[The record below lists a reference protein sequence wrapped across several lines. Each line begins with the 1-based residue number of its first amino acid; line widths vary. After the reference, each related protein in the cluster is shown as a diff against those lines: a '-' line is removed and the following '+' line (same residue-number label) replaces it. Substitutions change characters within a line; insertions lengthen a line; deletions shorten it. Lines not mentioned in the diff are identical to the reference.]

1 MKRFQCLCA
10 LMVCVAALPAGAQ
23 TTRYVWTN
31 SPSPGFPF
39 TNWDTAAR
47 SIQEAVDACTAGDT
61 VVATNGTYFTGGRAM
76 PGLALTNR
84 VLITNAITLR
94 SVNGPLSATIQGQ
107 GPAGASAAR
116 GVFLTNGATL
126 SGFLV
131 ENGWTLDA
139 ADPGSGADKAG
150 AGVLAFAG
158 CTVTNCHLNHNEAA
172 GAGGGFSTA
181 SGFGL
186 GEPTLLVDC
195 MLEYNTS
202 SNGGGAYLFGG
213 SISNCTFRSNTVNH
227 GFGGGAYAV
236 NADVS
241 DCLFVGNTA
250 VAGGGLA
257 LAGDAVRIT
266 AISNRA
272 AMGGGLYG
280 GEAIL
285 QDVQLIANSA
295 STNGGG
301 AFLETCWLTGGV
313 ISNNDLAWGGGAG
326 DAYGAG
332 IACLGSRISDCTIE
346 NNRGH
351 DAADRGGGIAC
362 YPRGTWT
369 NEFMDCRI
377 RGNTAGD
384 GGGIFV
390 LPGARCEVS
399 TTGTNIFEIRGNA
412 ATNYGGGACTSTQ
425 AVFHAAG
432 RILVA
437 ANTAANGGGI
447 AVRAGSTVTVEE
459 AHGDIP
465 VFRDNSATNCGGAM
479 FAAEANTLLALRNV
493 QIGQNS
499 FKEQGNSAMGS
510 DSFSGGGGIA
520 AYGGATVVAMDTVFD
535 SNQSPQG
542 HGGAILLHNSQA
554 ALSSTAPDFPATAL
568 PRTLFLGNRAT
579 NSLNGNGGA
588 IYSYDSQLVVLNA
601 AFFSNRAVRGGAI
614 HVDTGSNGRLDNLVM
629 ADNLATA
636 NGGGVRIFDSG
647 TTTTVCNLRHC
658 TVYSNGLNG
667 VSLGGPAAVSLT
679 NCIVYSNAGVEVSA
693 AATVAFSDI
702 EGGFLGTGNINVD
715 PGFHDPAGLNF
726 HLTLASI
733 GDTSDTGCDIGLTN
747 DCVFRTRPLSFG
759 PDMGAFEYEPDRDD
773 SDGDGIPDYWEIVHS
788 MDPYDPADGP
798 AHDDTDSVPNIDE
811 YYADTDPQDETD
823 YFVLNDC
830 YYNPSRP
837 DRGILV
843 GFASSAER
851 LYTLYYTEILTN
863 DCVWATVPG
872 QILQPGA
879 GTEFDGL
886 SDTNAPGIS
895 TSRFYRVTVTPI
907 PE

>member
-1 MKRFQCLCA
+1 MKRLQYLCA
-10 LMVCVAALPAGAQ
+10 LVVCLCSLPASAQ

-31 SPSPGFPF
+31 SPSPGEPF

-47 SIQEAVDACTAGDT
+47 SIQEAVDVCASGDT
-61 VVATNGTYFTGGRAM
+61 VVATDGVYFTGGRAM

-84 VLITNAITLR
+84 VLITNAIILR
-94 SVNGPLSATIQGQ
+94 SVNGPLSATIRGQ
-107 GPAGASAAR
+107 GPASASAVR
-116 GVFLTNGATL
+116 GVFLTNSATL

-139 ADPGSGADKAG
+139 ADAGDGADKTG

-158 CTVTNCHLNHNEAA
+158 CTVTNCHLNNNEAS

-186 GEPTLLVDC
+186 GAPTVLVDC

-213 SISNCTFRSNTVNH
+213 VISNCTFRSNTVVY

-257 LAGDAVRIT
+257 LAGNGTRIT
-266 AISNRA
+266 AISNMA
-272 AMGGGLYG
+272 AVGGGMYG
-280 GEAIL
+280 GEAVL

-301 AFLETCWLTGGV
+301 AFLETCWLTGGIV
-313 ISNNDLAWGGGAG
+313 SNNDLAWGGGGGAS
-326 DAYGAG
+326 YGAG
-332 IACLGSRISDCTIE
+332 IVSMGSRIVDCAID

-351 DAADRGGGIAC
+351 DADDRGGGIAC
-362 YPRGTWT
+362 YPRGIWT

-390 LPGARCEVS
+390 LPQTICDIS
-399 TTGTNIFEIRGNA
+399 CTGTNIFDIRGNS
-412 ATNYGGGACTSTQ
+412 ATNYGGGVCTSTQ
-425 AVFHAAG
+425 ALLHAAG
-432 RILVA
+432 RLLVA
-437 ANTAANGGGI
+437 ANDAAYGGGF

-465 VFRDNSATNCGGAM
+465 VFYDNTATNCGGGL

-493 QIGQNS
+493 QIGQNG
-499 FKEQGNSAMGS
+499 FKEQGNIAMGG

-520 AYGGATVVAMDTVFD
+520 VYGGATLVAINAVFD

-542 HGGAILLHNSQA
+542 HGGAILVHSSQL
-554 ALSSTAPDFPATAL
+554 ALTSTAPEYPATAL

-588 IYSYDSQLVVLNA
+588 IYAYGSQVVFQNVG
-601 AFFSNRAVRGGAI
+601 FFSNRAVRGGAI
-614 HVDTGSNGRLDNLVM
+614 HVDTGCNGRLDNLVI

-636 NGGGVRIFDSG
+636 NGGGVRIFDGG
-647 TTTTVCNLRHC
+647 TTSTVCNLRHC
-658 TVYSNGLNG
+658 TIYSNGLNG
-667 VSLGGPAAVSLT
+667 ISLGGPAAVSLT

-693 AATVAFSDI
+693 AATVAYSDI
-702 EGGFLGTGNINVD
+702 EGGFPGIGNVNVN
-715 PGFHDPAGLNF
+715 PGFHDPASLDF
-726 HLTLASI
+726 HLTLNSI
-733 GDTSDTGCDIGLTN
+733 GDTSDTGIDAGLTN
-747 DCVFRTRPLSFG
+747 DCVFRARPISFG
-759 PDMGAFEYEPDRDD
+759 FDMGA
-773 SDGDGIPDYWEIVHS
+773 
-788 MDPYDPADGP
+788 
-798 AHDDTDSVPNIDE
+798 
-811 YYADTDPQDETD
+811 
-823 YFVLNDC
+823 
-830 YYNPSRP
+830 
-837 DRGILV
+837 
-843 GFASSAER
+843 
-851 LYTLYYTEILTN
+851 
-863 DCVWATVPG
+863 
-872 QILQPGA
+872 
-879 GTEFDGL
+879 
-886 SDTNAPGIS
+886 
-895 TSRFYRVTVTPI
+895 
-907 PE
+907 

>member
-1 MKRFQCLCA
+1 MKRFQHLCA
-10 LMVCVAALPAGAQ
+10 FVVCLSALLARAQ

-31 SPSPGFPF
+31 SPSPGPPF

-47 SIQEAVDACTAGDT
+47 SIQEAVDICSSGDT
-61 VVATNGTYFTGGRAM
+61 VVATDGVYVTGGRAM

-84 VLITNAITLR
+84 VLVTNAITLR
-94 SVNGPLSATIQGQ
+94 SVNGPLSATIRGQ
-107 GPAGASAAR
+107 GPAGAGAAR
-116 GVFLTNGATL
+116 GVFLTNGAAL

-131 ENGWTLDA
+131 ENGWTLAA
-139 ADPGSGADKAG
+139 ADAGAGADKAG

-158 CTVTNCHLNHNEAA
+158 CTVTNCHLSNNEAS

-181 SGFGL
+181 SGFGP
-186 GEPTLLVDC
+186 GDPTLLVDC

-213 SISNCTFRSNTVNH
+213 VISNCTFRSNTVMY

-241 DCLFVGNTA
+241 DCLFVGNMA

-257 LAGDAVRIT
+257 LAGDAARIT
-266 AISNRA
+266 AISNMA
-272 AMGGGLYG
+272 AVGGGIYG

-301 AFLETCWLTGGV
+301 AFLETCWLTGGIV
-313 ISNNDLAWGGGAG
+313 SNNDLAWGGGGGAS
-326 DAYGAG
+326 YGAG
-332 IACLGSRISDCTIE
+332 IASMGSRIIDCTLE
-346 NNRGH
+346 NNRGN

-362 YPRGTWT
+362 YPRGSWT

-390 LPGARCEVS
+390 LPGARCELS
-399 TTGTNIFEIRGNA
+399 TTGTNTFEIRGNA

-432 RILVA
+432 RILFA

-465 VFRDNSATNCGGAM
+465 VFRDNSATNCGGGM

-493 QIGQNS
+493 QIGQNG
-499 FKEQGNSAMGS
+499 FKEQGNIAMGG

-535 SNQSPQG
+535 SNLAPQG
-542 HGGAILLHNSQA
+542 HGGAILLHNSQG
-554 ALSSTAPDFPATAL
+554 ALTATAPDEPATAL
-568 PRTLFLGNRAT
+568 PRTLFLSNRAT

-588 IYSYDSQLVVLNA
+588 IYSYNSQLVLQNIG
-601 AFFSNRAVRGGAI
+601 FFSNRAVRGGAV
-614 HVDTGSNGRLDNLVM
+614 HVDTGSNGRLDNLVI
-629 ADNLATA
+629 ADNLTTT
-636 NGGGVRIFDSG
+636 NGGGVRIFDGG

-693 AATVAFSDI
+693 AATVAYSDI
-702 EGGFLGTGNINVD
+702 EGGFPGTGNLDVN
-715 PGFHDPAGLNF
+715 PGFHDPASLDF
-726 HLTLASI
+726 HLTLAAI
-733 GDTSDTGCDIGLTN
+733 GDTSDTGFDIGLTN
-747 DCVFRTRPLSFG
+747 DCVFRARPLSFG
-759 PDMGAFEYEPDRDD
+759 PDMGAYEYEPDRDD

-788 MDPYDPADGP
+788 MDPFDPADGP
-798 AHDDTDSVPNIDE
+798 AHDDTDGVPNIDE
-811 YYADTDPQDETD
+811 YLADTDPQDEND

-837 DRGILV
+837 DRGIFI

-851 LYTLYYTEILTN
+851 LYTLYYTEILSN
-863 DCVWATVPG
+863 DCVWATIPD
-872 QILQPGA
+872 QILQQGA
-879 GTEFDGL
+879 GLEFDGL
-886 SDTNAPGIS
+886 ADTNAPGIS
-895 TSRFYRVTVTPI
+895 TSRFYRVTATPI